1 MHNGAL
7 NARWSRV
14 VTGEATT
21 RQTFGGVGDY
31 FQKLIRNENLSHI
44 RAGDLLGSMIR
55 WTLFEARPDKERF
68 RMFEKSLGAVVAL
81 VAGSLVACGSV
92 SGSDP
97 SFWQPAQGFA
107 GAQAGLIPN

>member
-1 MHNGAL
+1 
-7 NARWSRV
+7 
-14 VTGEATT
+14 
-21 RQTFGGVGDY
+21 
-31 FQKLIRNENLSHI
+31 
-44 RAGDLLGSMIR
+44 MIR

-107 GAQAGLIPN
+107 GAQAGLIPNPNAGAAGVGGLPPNGFPPQGAGGFVGGGGFPPNYWGG